1 MVVKGLRNSHHCD
14 FYFLLFKHDLFLGF
28 NLPWDVDIN
37 GNHCLLGN
45 RCVGSPFSTIEAQ
58 KI

>member
-1 MVVKGLRNSHHCD
+1 MVTL
-14 FYFLLFKHDLFLGF
+14 YFLLFKHDVFLGF

-37 GNHCLLGN
+37 RNHRLLGIS
-45 RCVGSPFSTIEAQ
+45 CVGSPFSTIEAE